1 MCLPLFEWTRVYA
14 TSARASTE
22 RRSLTRSGRSP
33 SFRGM
38 AGLTYRDAGVDIE
51 AGEQLVERIKP
62 LAQSTHSQ
70 YVLGSLG
77 GFAGL
82 CSIPSDIEDPILV
95 SGTDGVGTKL
105 KLAFELERHDTIGID
120 LVAMCVND
128 IITVG
133 AKPLF
138 FLDYFATSKLDV
150 DQGEAVVRGIA
161 EGCRQSECA
170 LIGGETAELPGFYAA
185 GEYDLAGFAV
195 GVVSRKRIIDGKATK
210 LGDKVVGIAS
220 SGLHSNGFSL
230 ARRVLIEGDARLSL
244 QSDFGP
250 LGTLGDALLR
260 PTRIYVKAAR
270 IALEHGVHAM
280 CHITGGGLP
289 ENLPRVTPEG
299 LGVAID
305 AGAWT
310 VDPVFALIQERG
322 AVADAEMRRTFNMG
336 VGFTMVV
343 APSRAKQLV
352 DALNASGERAF
363 LMGEIVDHEGVSFS
377 S

>member
-1 MCLPLFEWTRVYA
+1 MTRPN
-14 TSARASTE
+14 
-22 RRSLTRSGRSP
+22 RSP

-62 LAQSTHSQ
+62 LAQSTRSEH
-70 YVLGSLG
+70 VLGSLG

-82 CSIPSDIEDPILV
+82 CSVPSDIEDPVLV

-105 KLAFELERHDTIGID
+105 KLAFELGRHDTIGID

-133 AKPLF
+133 ARPLF

-150 DQGEAVVRGIA
+150 DQGEAVVKGIA

-170 LIGGETAELPGFYAA
+170 LLGGETAELPGFYAS

-195 GVVSRKRIIDGKATK
+195 GVVSRKRIIDGKAAR
-210 LGDKVVGIAS
+210 LGDQVIGIAS

-230 ARRVLIEGDARLSL
+230 ARRVLLDGDAPLSL
-244 QSDFGP
+244 YDPFESGP
-250 LGTLGDALLR
+250 TLGDALLR

-270 IALEHGVHAM
+270 LALEHDVHAM

-299 LGVAID
+299 LGIAID
-305 AGAWT
+305 PTSWT
-310 VDPVFALIQERG
+310 PDPMFTLIQERG
-322 AVADAEMRRTFNMG
+322 GVADAEMRRTFNMG

-343 APSRAKQLV
+343 APERTASLV
-352 DALNASGERAF
+352 EALNASGERAF
-363 LMGEIVDHEGVSFS
+363 VMGAIADREGVSFS
-377 S
+377 A

>member
-1 MCLPLFEWTRVYA
+1 MTRPN
-14 TSARASTE
+14 
-22 RRSLTRSGRSP
+22 RSP

-51 AGEQLVERIKP
+51 AGERLVERIKP
-62 LAQSTHSQ
+62 LAQSTRSEH
-70 YVLGSLG
+70 VLGSLG

-82 CSIPSDIEDPILV
+82 CSLPHDIEDPVLV

-105 KLAFELERHDTIGID
+105 KLAFELDRHDTIGID

-133 AKPLF
+133 ARPLF

-150 DQGEAVVRGIA
+150 DQAEAVVKGIA
-161 EGCRQSECA
+161 QGCRQAECA
-170 LIGGETAELPGFYAA
+170 LLGGETAELPGFYAS

-195 GVVSRKRIIDGKATK
+195 GVVSRKHIIDGKAVRS
-210 LGDKVVGIAS
+210 GDHLVGVAS

-230 ARRVLIEGDARLSL
+230 ARRALFDRDSALSL
-244 QSDFGP
+244 HDPFDSG
-250 LGTLGDALLR
+250 GTLGDALLR
-260 PTRIYVKAAR
+260 PTKIYVEAAR
-270 IALEHGVHAM
+270 IAQEHDAHAM

-299 LGVAID
+299 LGIAID
-305 AGAWT
+305 PSAWT
-310 VDPVFALIQERG
+310 PDPIFDLIQERG
-322 AVADAEMRRTFNMG
+322 GVADPEMRRTFNMG

-343 APSRAKQLV
+343 DPNRSTALV
-352 DALNASGERAF
+352 DALDANGERAF
-363 LMGEIVDHEGVSFS
+363 VMGEVIDREGVSFS
-377 S
+377 A

>member
-1 MCLPLFEWTRVYA
+1 MCSSSPECRRVYA
-14 TSARASTE
+14 TTSRRSTK
-22 RRSLTRSGRSP
+22 RRSLTRPNRSP

-62 LAQSTHSQ
+62 LAQSTRSEH
-70 YVLGSLG
+70 VLGSLG

-82 CSIPSDIEDPILV
+82 CSVPSDIEDPVLV

-105 KLAFELERHDTIGID
+105 KLAFELGRHDTIGID

-133 AKPLF
+133 ARPLF

-150 DQGEAVVRGIA
+150 DQGEAVVKGIA

-170 LIGGETAELPGFYAA
+170 LLGGETAELPGFYAS

-195 GVVSRKRIIDGKATK
+195 GVVSRKRIIDGKAAR
-210 LGDKVVGIAS
+210 LGDQVIGIAS

-230 ARRVLIEGDARLSL
+230 ARRVLLDGDAPLSL
-244 QSDFGP
+244 HDPFESGP
-250 LGTLGDALLR
+250 TLGDALLR

-270 IALEHGVHAM
+270 LALEHDVHAM

-299 LGVAID
+299 LGIAID
-305 AGAWT
+305 PTSWT
-310 VDPVFALIQERG
+310 PDPMFTLIQERG
-322 AVADAEMRRTFNMG
+322 GVADAEMRRTFNMG

-343 APSRAKQLV
+343 APERTASLV
-352 DALNASGERAF
+352 EALNASGERAF
-363 LMGEIVDHEGVSFS
+363 VMGAIADREGVSFS
-377 S
+377 A

>member
-1 MCLPLFEWTRVYA
+1 
-14 TSARASTE
+14 
-22 RRSLTRSGRSP
+22 
-33 SFRGM
+33 M

-51 AGEQLVERIKP
+51 AGEELVKRIKP
-62 LAQSTHSQ
+62 LAQATRSEH
-70 YVLGSLG
+70 VLGSLG

-133 AKPLF
+133 ARPLF

-150 DQGEAVVRGIA
+150 DQGEAVVKGIA
-161 EGCRQSECA
+161 EGCRQAECA
-170 LIGGETAELPGFYAA
+170 LLGGETAELPGFYAT

-195 GVVSRKRIIDGKATK
+195 GVVGRKQIIDGTATRV
-210 LGDKVVGIAS
+210 GDKLVGIAS

-230 ARRVLIEGDARLSL
+230 ARRVLVDGDAPLSL
-244 QSDFGP
+244 RAPFEAA
-250 LGTLGDALLR
+250 GTLGDALLQ

-270 IALEHGVHAM
+270 IALEHDVHAM

-289 ENLPRVTPEG
+289 ENLPRVTPKG
-299 LGVAID
+299 LGIHVD
-305 AGAWT
+305 PSAWT
-310 VDPVFALIQERG
+310 VDPIFSLIQERG

-336 VGFTMVV
+336 VGFTMVA
-343 APSRAKQLV
+343 APDRAAALV
-352 DALNASGERAF
+352 QALQAAGERAF
-363 LMGEIVDHEGVSFS
+363 IMGEVVDHEGVSFS